1 MYWIHLT
8 NSTTSVGRAGAHT
21 GAMLTSTDCV
31 CTGRS
36 VNRVGIYKVKMAF
49 REAEKWLQLIFYQL
63 FYSASVKEDKFV
75 DFFRGSVRLVF

>member
-1 MYWIHLT
+1 M
-8 NSTTSVGRAGAHT
+8 
-21 GAMLTSTDCV
+21 
-31 CTGRS
+31 
-36 VNRVGIYKVKMAF
+36 NRVGIYKVKMAF